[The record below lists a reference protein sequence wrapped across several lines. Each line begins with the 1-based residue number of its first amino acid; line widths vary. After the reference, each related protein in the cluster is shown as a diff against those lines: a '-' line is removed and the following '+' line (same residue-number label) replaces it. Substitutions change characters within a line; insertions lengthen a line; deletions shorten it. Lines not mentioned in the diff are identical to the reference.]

1 MNLYA
6 FKKNI
11 FYQEYDL
18 LINMENNNSL
28 FKGVESLTI
37 SPLLS
42 NADKSKLD
50 YKINELLN
58 KKMTKY
64 TDLIVF

>member
-50 YKINELLN
+50 YKITELLN